1 MSEYSILIEDNSK
14 IFLVK
19 KISFDK
25 KKRKLII
32 SKYKQDKS
40 YEVPAKDIVLDEI
53 KLEGKKVDKLEIQ
66 FSHVDFW
73 SFLIKEYNIL
83 SIEDFITSAIEY
95 YNIKNYD
102 HLNIFLE
109 SFNSDF
115 TYYKVVDKDKV
126 YLNPKDIVSK
136 ILNNLDIKKQ
146 KEMDKALIILQVE
159 INTKVNS
166 KMGNQVDKAL
176 IHGQMGKKM

>member
-1 MSEYSILIEDNSK
+1 MDIKNQHIKVNLDDTINIKSEESENTYFTPV
-14 IFLVK
+14 FLVK

-73 SFLIKEYNIL
+73 SFLIKKIHLITFNTIRIL
-83 SIEDFITSAIEY
+83 
-95 YNIKNYD
+95 
-102 HLNIFLE
+102 
-109 SFNSDF
+109 
-115 TYYKVVDKDKV
+115 
-126 YLNPKDIVSK
+126 
-136 ILNNLDIKKQ
+136 
-146 KEMDKALIILQVE
+146 
-159 INTKVNS
+159 
-166 KMGNQVDKAL
+166 
-176 IHGQMGKKM
+176 

>member
-1 MSEYSILIEDNSK
+1 MISMSEYSILIEDNSK

-66 FSHVDFW
+66 
-73 SFLIKEYNIL
+73 
-83 SIEDFITSAIEY
+83 
-95 YNIKNYD
+95 
-102 HLNIFLE
+102 
-109 SFNSDF
+109 
-115 TYYKVVDKDKV
+115 
-126 YLNPKDIVSK
+126 
-136 ILNNLDIKKQ
+136 
-146 KEMDKALIILQVE
+146 
-159 INTKVNS
+159 
-166 KMGNQVDKAL
+166 
-176 IHGQMGKKM
+176 